1 MVSLWWQCESVM
13 KVVMVSWIR
22 RKDLHVL
29 TTGNFTYTTD
39 TRFRALHL
47 PGSPF
52 WSLEVDRPAITDS
65 GLYEC
70 QVSTQPKIF
79 RRFRLSVVVPSA
91 RITGSREIFMKAG
104 SDINI
109 TCVVKGAIRGAPV
122 TWYHVLPRDPPKE
135 ELVEINAGG
144 RGGVQL
150 VTDKNSGTSWL
161 LLTHATW
168 RDAGNYTCAPVHAT
182 PASVS
187 VHVLD
192 EAPAELQNDPQPSW
206 AQTSTQGTP
215 GLLLLLLGFHR
226 LLGRDGGRT
235 WCLWTLLTL
244 CLVLPSAVRG
254 TSGLQDAS
262 QTSKAAE
269 GSLTVAARDGNRVL
283 GVTLLRKQELGG
295 PPHCVWRKL
304 STAPRVTTTAPRRW
318 PHKLH
323 SRCFHPTPRCHP
335 GCRPG
340 APPCTASGEGRESRV
355 LSCRSSSC
363 SARRTPTWQSKP
375 CGRRETLLAT
385 GPNSETS
392 SLRLALYNLFCN
404 SLDQTQR
411 LLRESTRWT
420 AWDS

>member
-1 MVSLWWQCESVM
+1 MMTCTPHACMITATKETHHSQCSPPQ
-13 KVVMVSWIR
+13 VSWIR
-22 RKDLHVL
+22 RQDLHVL

-161 LLTHATW
+161 LVTHATW

-182 PASVS
+182 PASGS

-192 EAPAELQNDPQPSW
+192 ALRALDLRSFPPEEAPAELQNDHQPSR

-215 GLLLLLLGFHR
+215 GLPLLLLGLHR
-226 LLGRDGGRT
+226 LLRPLVHGGACGKRGAEDAASRE
-235 WCLWTLLTL
+235 CLFV
-244 CLVLPSAVRG
+244 LVVCGGVLVRG
-254 TSGLQDAS
+254 PKLCVEENINGIPSNDSSTQPVAT
-262 QTSKAAE
+262 QTAHRM
-269 GSLTVAARDGNRVL
+269 L
-283 GVTLLRKQELGG
+283 
-295 PPHCVWRKL
+295 
-304 STAPRVTTTAPRRW
+304 
-318 PHKLH
+318 
-323 SRCFHPTPRCHP
+323 
-335 GCRPG
+335 
-340 APPCTASGEGRESRV
+340 
-355 LSCRSSSC
+355 
-363 SARRTPTWQSKP
+363 SARP
-375 CGRRETLLAT
+375 
-385 GPNSETS
+385 
-392 SLRLALYNLFCN
+392 
-404 SLDQTQR
+404 
-411 LLRESTRWT
+411 
-420 AWDS
+420 

>member
-1 MVSLWWQCESVM
+1 MCESVM
-13 KVVMVSWIR
+13 GAAHRTLEADQLCPTCPYFLPTSVEITTPVGIPANLTCGVRQLGDKKVSWIR
-22 RKDLHVL
+22 RQDLHVL

-161 LLTHATW
+161 LVTHATW

-182 PASVS
+182 PTSVS

-192 EAPAELQNDPQPSW
+192 EAPAELQNDPQPSR

-215 GLLLLLLGFHR
+215 GLPLLLLGLHR
-226 LLGRDGGRT
+226 LLGRDRTRT
-235 WCLWTLLTL
+235 WCLWVLLAA
-244 CLVLPSAVRG
+244 CLGFSSAARG
-254 TSGLQDAS
+254 TGGLQDVS
-262 QTSKAAE
+262 QTRPY
-269 GSLTVAARDGNRVL
+269 TVCGGNYQR
-283 GVTLLRKQELGG
+283 
-295 PPHCVWRKL
+295 
-304 STAPRVTTTAPRRW
+304 
-318 PHKLH
+318 
-323 SRCFHPTPRCHP
+323 HP
-335 GCRPG
+335 
-340 APPCTASGEGRESRV
+340 E
-355 LSCRSSSC
+355 
-363 SARRTPTWQSKP
+363 
-375 CGRRETLLAT
+375 
-385 GPNSETS
+385 
-392 SLRLALYNLFCN
+392 
-404 SLDQTQR
+404 
-411 LLRESTRWT
+411 
-420 AWDS
+420 